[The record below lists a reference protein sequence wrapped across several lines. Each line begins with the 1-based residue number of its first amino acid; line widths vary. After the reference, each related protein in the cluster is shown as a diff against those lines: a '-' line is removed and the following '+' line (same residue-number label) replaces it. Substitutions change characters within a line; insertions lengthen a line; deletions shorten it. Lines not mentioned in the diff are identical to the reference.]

1 MGQVEVYRI
10 ETESGGGPYTG
21 LEDGMD
27 LAIHLASNGPT
38 HPGPHKDGC
47 DDGVALGFVCGFRD
61 VDQGRRWFGASVEL
75 ARAIN
80 RRRRELFVS
89 VYDVPEMAVVRGDR
103 QVMFDRD
110 AATLVERLP
119 VEYLTSWAFRHA
131 ATN

>member
-1 MGQVEVYRI
+1 MQVYRI
-10 ETESGGGPYTG
+10 ETENGGGPYLG
-21 LEDGMD
+21 LEGGMD
-27 LAIHLASNGPT
+27 FAIHMASNGAA
-38 HPGPHKDGC
+38 HPAPHRDGC
-47 DDGVALGFVCGFRD
+47 SVGTGLGYVCGFD
-61 VDQGRRWFGASVEL
+61 SVEQGRRWFGASVEL

-89 VYDVPEMAVVRGDR
+89 VYDVSELFVERGKK

-131 ATN
+131 AI

>member
-10 ETESGGGPYTG
+10 ETESGGGPYLG
-21 LEDGMD
+21 LEGGMD
-27 LAIHLASNGPT
+27 FAIHMASNGPA
-38 HPGPHKDGC
+38 HPAPYRDGC
-47 DDGVALGFVCGFRD
+47 AEGTDKGYVCGFES